1 MNRAAMTERLTLQ
14 MREDRQIKP
23 VFRTAYDKACELVS
37 LGQALVLVLRPET
50 RSEAQNRLMWPILT
64 CFAKQCQWP
73 VNGELGYMEPDDWKD
88 VLTAAFKGE
97 DVRVAQGLTG
107 GKVLLGQRTSKFS
120 KKQFAEW
127 IEFLY
132 ATAALRGV
140 QLPVWVEEGE

>member
-1 MNRAAMTERLTLQ
+1 MTERLTLQ
-14 MREDRQIKP
+14 MREGQQIKP
-23 VFRTAYDKACELVS
+23 VFRAAYDKACELVS
-37 LGQALVLVLRPET
+37 MGQALVLVLRPET

-64 CFAKQCQWP
+64 CFSKQCRWR
-73 VNGELGYMEPDDWKD
+73 VNDEMLYLSPDDWKEI
-88 VLTAAFKGE
+88 LTAAFKGE
-97 DVRVAQGLTG
+97 LVRVADGLYG

-140 QLPVWVEEGE
+140 QLPVWVEEVY